1 MLQAYPNTRE
11 KFLRQASEDDG
22 ATKNSG
28 AAVDFPAES
37 FWLSKDAEHDWVDRN
52 AVYQRKESTR
62 GNSNLNGSSSQR
74 SSAKSKASVIGLP
87 RAQRT
92 AFTDSN
98 RRACKAAK
106 ARLFPTKGKK
116 SAVPEAE
123 PASPK
128 VSCMGR
134 VRSKRGRL
142 RDLSDSPR
150 AEGKQAEK
158 SGTGGGEERRS
169 GFCAKVMSF
178 FRFKKGRGEPYRSG
192 SGKVAEGP
200 EEPAAEPPRRSV
212 VLRAGGE
219 PPALGGMVRFSSG
232 RRSGTWAAEE
242 IIQAM

>member
-1 MLQAYPNTRE
+1 MPQADPETRE
-11 KFLRQASEDDG
+11 KFFRQASEDDG
-22 ATKNSG
+22 ATKNIGSV
-28 AAVDFPAES
+28 VDFPTES
-37 FWLSKDAEHDWVDRN
+37 FWLSKDAEHDWFDRN
-52 AVYQRKESTR
+52 AVYERKESTR

-74 SSAKSKASVIGLP
+74 SSAKSKASLIGLP
-87 RAQRT
+87 RAHRT

-106 ARLFPTKGKK
+106 ARLFPSKGKK

-134 VRSKRGRL
+134 VRSKRGRR

-150 AEGKQAEK
+150 AEK

-169 GFCAKVMSF
+169 GFCEKVMGF

-192 SGKVAEGP
+192 SEKEAEGP
-200 EEPAAEPPRRSV
+200 EEAAEPPRRSV
-212 VLRAGGE
+212 VLKAGGE

-232 RRSGTWAAEE
+232 RRSGNWAAEE